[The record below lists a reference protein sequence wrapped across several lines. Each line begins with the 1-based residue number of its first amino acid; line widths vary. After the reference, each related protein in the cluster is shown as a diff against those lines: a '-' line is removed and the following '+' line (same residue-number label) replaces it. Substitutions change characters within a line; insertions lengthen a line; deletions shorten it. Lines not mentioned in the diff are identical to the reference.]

1 MKNKEFNIIHIGM
14 PKVATTTLQNKIFPI
29 IAKKT
34 SRKLLLY
41 KDLKIILGKSNLIN
55 HYFKIKK
62 IKKQNCLI
70 SFESLISIDANPYFY
85 KKNFEIIKKT
95 FGFNSHI
102 IIILK
107 NPINFLNSI
116 YLQNINNLNLKTEED
131 FFVSKDKYKK
141 FIKKNN
147 KSYSAS
153 HWCLQEFNQRKLLN
167 LYKNSFR
174 KVTILKIDAL
184 KDPYIISKTFNLTLM
199 ESKKITKLFLNKK
212 LNISP
217 GVYIVKLA
225 FLINTILN
233 YFNSSLL
240 DLYKFQKNIH
250 KRIDKS
256 KIKHFY
262 YLKRFLKLI
271 FFLLNFR
278 FLYQQILLKIF
289 RDKPYNLNLKK
300 FKYFNIKRELKFY
313 NNLPKVS
320 NFYN

>member
-1 MKNKEFNIIHIGM
+1 MKNKKLNIVHIGM

-29 IAKKT
+29 IAKNT

-41 KDLKIILGKSNLIN
+41 KDLKKNLGKSNFIN

-70 SFESLISIDANPYFY
+70 SFESLISIDANPFFY
-85 KKNFEIIKKT
+85 KKNFKFIEKT

-116 YLQNINNLNLKTEED
+116 YLQNINNLNLKTEEE

-141 FIKKNN
+141 FIKKN
-147 KSYSAS
+147 KPSYSAS
-153 HWCLQEFNQRKLLN
+153 HWCLEEFSQNRLIN
-167 LYKNSFR
+167 LYKNSFK
-174 KVTILKIDAL
+174 KVTVLKIDAL
-184 KDPYIISKTFNLTLM
+184 KDPNIISKTFNLSLR
-199 ESKKITKLFLNKK
+199 ESKKITQLFLIKK
-212 LNISP
+212 LNMSP

-225 FLINTILN
+225 FLINTILKL
-233 YFNSSLL
+233 FNSSLL
-240 DLYKFQKNIH
+240 DLYKFQKIIH
-250 KRIDKS
+250 DRIDKS
-256 KIKHFY
+256 KIKNFNF
-262 YLKRFLKLI
+262 LRRFLKLI

-278 FLYQQILLKIF
+278 FIYQQILLKISK
-289 RDKPYNLNLKK
+289 DKPYNLNLKK